1 MKNFTWS
8 LAVAAALIC
17 GGPPAST
24 AQHVSAQGNDRAPLG
39 SPEFY
44 PSPAHPVGWRGD
56 GTGQFPGATPP
67 TTWSRGANGERKN
80 ILWETKL
87 PCYSWATPI
96 VVGNKVI
103 TRSEPYDLICLDKL
117 TGKILWVR
125 SHP

>member
-56 GTGQFPGATPP
+56 GTGHFPGATPP
-67 TTWSRGANGERKN
+67 TTWSRATNG
-80 ILWETKL
+80 
-87 PCYSWATPI
+87 
-96 VVGNKVI
+96 
-103 TRSEPYDLICLDKL
+103 
-117 TGKILWVR
+117 
-125 SHP
+125 